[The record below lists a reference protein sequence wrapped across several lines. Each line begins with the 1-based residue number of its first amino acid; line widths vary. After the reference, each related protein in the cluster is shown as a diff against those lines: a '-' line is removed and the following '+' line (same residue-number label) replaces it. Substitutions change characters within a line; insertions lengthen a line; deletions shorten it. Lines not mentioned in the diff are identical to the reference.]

1 MEDSQRVEEN
11 CNLANKL
18 EMEQVMQPSIAL
30 CPSTVEMQLLSTEA
44 GHTGM
49 KTCGH

>member
-1 MEDSQRVEEN
+1 MEESQRVEES
-11 CNLANKL
+11 CNSANKL
-18 EMEQVMQPSIAL
+18 EMDQVMQPSIAP
-30 CPSTVEMQLLSTEA
+30 CPSTVEMQLLTTEA